1 MTNRLSNS
9 DRVNNLGPLCLE
21 HNILFDNCLVQLIV
35 SGGRDGNGAICE
47 REPSVVD
54 TIFTAF
60 IKTQVLKDLFSQ
72 FARYNFFS

>member
-1 MTNRLSNS
+1 MTNRVSNS
-9 DRVNNLGPLCLE
+9 DRVNNLGPLFFE
-21 HNILFDNCLVQLIV
+21 HAILFDYCLVQLIV

-60 IKTQVLKDLFSQ
+60 ITTQVLKDLS
-72 FARYNFFS
+72 S